1 MKFTIFGALLAVYF
15 FIGIRNDWA
24 KEVYLLLGIF
34 LCAVSVLIVISNSL
48 EQIIEKLNDIKE
60 NLRR

>member
-1 MKFTIFGALLAVYF
+1 MKFTILGSLLAVYF
-15 FIGIRNDWA
+15 FIGISNDWT

-34 LCAVSVLIVISNSL
+34 LCAVSVLVVISNSL

>member
-1 MKFTIFGALLAVYF
+1 MKFTILGSLLAVYF
-15 FIGIRNDWA
+15 FIGISNDWT

-48 EQIIEKLNDIKE
+48 EQIIEKFNDIKE